1 MFLELK
7 ILLIDFTN
15 IKYIILF
22 LIIYSFV
29 GWLLESTYISLYQ
42 KKLINSGFLYGPFC
56 PIYGFGSL
64 ILIYIFKYLQYNI
77 FLIFITSIL
86 IMSLWEYFIGWLM
99 ELIFQMKWWDYSNR
113 FFNIK
118 GRICLLNSFF
128 WGILSLL
135 LIKGLHPFIEKLITF
150 NLTLMIIT
158 FFLFL
163 YLIIDIIFS
172 IIKHINLETVIIKQY
187 KSLFDYLLNNI
198 PHKKN

>member
-29 GWLLESTYISLYQ
+29 GWLLESTYIALYQ